1 MTVAVAIEPPID
13 RDAEQ
18 ELILRVQRGDTAAFD
33 SLVRGYVRRAR
44 AIANRLMGDPD
55 DADDLVQDAFLR
67 ALQRIAT
74 VDPTRPFGS
83 WFFRVLVNAGVDAHR
98 RRRVRRT
105 EPEVLDVP
113 SPMPTPADSAEQGE
127 IRQRFD
133 QALAALPPRQRL
145 VVWSFEVDGMGMKE
159 IAASLGVTEVT
170 VRWYLHQGRRALRAA
185 LADLR
190 A

>member
-1 MTVAVAIEPPID
+1 MTVAVAVEPTID

-18 ELILRVQRGDTAAFD
+18 ALILRVQRGDTAAFD

-67 ALQRIAT
+67 ALERIAT
-74 VDPTRPFGS
+74 VDPARPFGS
-83 WFFRVLVNAGVDAHR
+83 WFFRVLVNAGMDAHR

-105 EPEVLDVP
+105 EPEAPEAASSMP
-113 SPMPTPADSAEQGE
+113 SPAESVEQAE
-127 IRQRFD
+127 IRDRFER
-133 QALAALPPRQRL
+133 ALAALPARQRL
-145 VVWSFEVDGMGMKE
+145 VVWSFEVDGMSIKE
-159 IAASLGVTEVT
+159 IAGSLGVTEVT
-170 VRWYLHQGRRALRAA
+170 VRWYLHQGRRALRTA

-190 A
+190 T